1 MWAWDG
7 TREGNSRVKSWQ
19 FAEQDVRSIAS
30 LPGLLANLL
39 LQDDPGQKN
48 TLPLPPGNVGTE
60 TGTLSLC
67 LMGRAPLR
75 LDSKAA
81 SSRKPAWTA
90 ACSLL
95 GPQHLHRPPL
105 SMSWMLRPSASGQG
119 LCLSP
124 CPALLVPGLTSG
136 HVHEVVVGG
145 VNEQVQTEADSIVI
159 TLANVHKNPDFFIKG
174 RKSAF
179 KGKLIYIVV
188 VIVDY
193 FLLPVLEL
201 LFNRAVQKK

>member
-1 MWAWDG
+1 M
-7 TREGNSRVKSWQ
+7 KSWQ

-39 LQDDPGQKN
+39 LQNDPGQKN
-48 TLPLPPGNVGTE
+48 TLPLPHVGME
-60 TGTLSLC
+60 TGTFSLC
-67 LMGRAPLR
+67 LMGQAPLR

-105 SMSWMLRPSASGQG
+105 SVSWMLRPSASGQG
-119 LCLSP
+119 LSLSP
-124 CPALLVPGLTSG
+124 CLALLVPGLTSG
-136 HVHEVVVGG
+136 HVHEVVVRG

-188 VIVDY
+188 IIDY